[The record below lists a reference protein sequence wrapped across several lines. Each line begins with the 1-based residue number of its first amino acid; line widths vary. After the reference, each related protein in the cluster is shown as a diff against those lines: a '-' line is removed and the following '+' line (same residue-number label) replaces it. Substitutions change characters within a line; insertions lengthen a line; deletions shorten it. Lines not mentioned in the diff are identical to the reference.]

1 MASELAEAFNI
12 DTEVSPAYLD
22 DLLKFIVQYYILKKQ
37 VFFRNVNR
45 TVINNDP
52 VLTFTLI
59 YPKTEGFVDVEI
71 RARKPIE
78 VTMTPSDEMVP
89 KGVLGQLRE
98 DLGILVQLFEEEV
111 RKTTL
116 YFSWIEGEEVI
127 PEKIMATHKKATGRI
142 FFDSMLPL
150 FIIFIA
156 LNFFVFMYFGYYA
169 PIILVAVQFVMI
181 FFSDK
186 IIARLG
192 DWTISQRNPSIHLL
206 QYHLPVEEHRN
217 FLQKYGM
224 DQIVEMKREIYEKT
238 LAVKGELDCQTAKDV
253 FGKYGM
259 ECKPENMSAKKVNV
273 YQLVKSAAE
282 KFNLPIPKI
291 ALSNTML
298 PNAAATGI
306 SPSRGTVLVTTGLLV
321 QLEEDETLSVLGH
334 EFSHLKGRDP
344 LILFALS
351 ISEFLFRLYVFF
363 PFLFTLPSLTIFLFF
378 QYLYFPVAMGAI
390 YFVGKFL
397 ESRADLESAIKIGE
411 PKVLAEALRKIG
423 FRRLQFERMPAFRIQ
438 EWIGWDPHPPIYFRI
453 GRLEKMETPVEEKH
467 PLIRSIK
474 DVINGFMA
482 MLRPS

>member
-1 MASELAEAFNI
+1 MASELVEAFKI
-12 DTEVSPAYLD
+12 DTEIPPADFD
-22 DLLKFIVQYYILKKQ
+22 DLLRFIVQYYILKKQ
-37 VFFRNVNR
+37 EFFRNVNR
-45 TVINNDP
+45 TTVNNDP
-52 VLTFTLI
+52 VLTFALI
-59 YPKTEGFVDVEI
+59 YPKTEGFVDVEM

-89 KGVLGQLRE
+89 RRVLEQIRE
-98 DLGILVQLFEEEV
+98 DLEILVQLFEEEV

-127 PEKIMATHKKATGRI
+127 PEKIMATHQRATGRI

-169 PIILVAVQFVMI
+169 PIILVAVQFAMI

-192 DWTISQRNPSIHLL
+192 DWTISQRNPSIHFL
-206 QYHLPVEEHRN
+206 QYHLPVEEHRS
-217 FLQKYGM
+217 FLQKYGI
-224 DQIVEMKREIYEKT
+224 DQVMKMKREIYEMT
-238 LAVKGELDCQTAKDV
+238 IAAKGELDCQTAKDV
-253 FGKYGM
+253 FEKYGM
-259 ECKPENMSAKKVNV
+259 ECKPENMSTKKVNI